1 MGVLD
6 DLLGELLARSL
17 DSWDERY
24 KRETAAM
31 RTRALASI
39 NEHLPLLVGYL
50 RELTDHSDMIRTG
63 RVPLMELGELEGYAL
78 PGVRQHLRRV
88 LYLGSDGSF
97 YVFGPA
103 DFGRRID
110 KDAWF
115 DRYDWQRSA
124 GCKIGN
130 CALCQARRRVL
141 LFKWSRHPYFGY
153 YTLPHDRYN
162 YGESLDAALA
172 EAVTDKLQLNVA
184 EAEPVYRKSGMIHI
198 MHGGQQISCMSA
210 HVYEVNP
217 GRVTERTVRN
227 GTLKW
232 RRIDRLLGSEDVMS
246 GVQALLEA
254 IDDSSVAI
262 FDATLTY

>member
-1 MGVLD
+1 MNWIQKHALSVLLRTDTASLKQMRPEGVDSNLFSYHIYY
-6 DLLGELLARSL
+6 LKSNNIIESIARGHY
-17 DSWDERY
+17 R
-24 KRETAAM
+24 
-31 RTRALASI
+31 
-39 NEHLPLLVGYL
+39 
-50 RELTDHSDMIRTG
+50 LTTKGMHVAGTFNATTG
-63 RVPLMELGELEGYAL
+63 SEAQDVKS
-78 PGVRQHLRRV
+78 VIV
-88 LYLGSDGSF
+88 LYAKRGGE
-97 YVFGPA
+97 
-103 DFGRRID
+103 
-110 KDAWF
+110 
-115 DRYDWQRSA
+115 
-124 GCKIGN
+124 
-130 CALCQARRRVL
+130 VL

-232 RRIDRLLGSEDVMS
+232 RRIDRLLDSEDVMS